1 MQGSVRKRGKKWY
14 YYFDLGIV
22 DGKRKRVERVGGTTK
37 KEAEKALREA
47 LSEFDD
53 TGTYVDESDMT
64 FSDYLD
70 YWYENYVEINCKDST
85 KKNYKSRIDHHIKPG
100 LGCNKMCNLTP
111 TILQNFFNTKF
122 KEVKAKGT
130 FKFIATIINSAL
142 EYAVN
147 PLQIIKYNPYKN
159 VRLPKYKN
167 EEKKEVQTITKEQ
180 FKQLIKVFPKGDL
193 YHILL
198 QIGYYTGMRVGEVCA
213 LTWDDIDFK
222 KKTINVSKTMV
233 LDATSKKHKI
243 DTPKTKSS
251 FRTITIGDTLV
262 KILKE
267 HKIYQKEM
275 KLKLG
280 EFYCDNDYPISNMVC
295 TSKNGNFTKFTTV
308 SSHLSR
314 IVKSKLDFDFNY
326 HMLRHTH
333 ASMLIQTGV
342 NPKDVQKRLGHANIN
357 ITLNTYT
364 HESEESQRKVAD
376 IFDTL

>member
-53 TGTYVDESDMT
+53 TGTYIDESDMT

-70 YWYENYVEINCKDST
+70 YWYENYIELNCKDST
-85 KKNYKSRIDHHIKPG
+85 KRNYKNRIEYHIKPK
-100 LGCNKMCNLTP
+100 LGGNKIRNLTP
-111 TILQNFFNTKF
+111 ALLQNFFNAKF
-122 KEVKAKGT
+122 KEVKTKST
-130 FKFIATIINSAL
+130 FKFIATIINSSL

-147 PLQIIKYNPYKN
+147 PLQLIKYNPYKN
-159 VRLPKYKN
+159 VRLPKYKL

-180 FKQLIKVFPKGDL
+180 FKQLLEAFPKGDL
-193 YHILL
+193 YHVLL
-198 QIGYYTGMRVGEVCA
+198 QIGYYTGMRCGEVCA
-213 LTWDDIDFK
+213 LTWNDINLK
-222 KKTINVSKTMV
+222 RKTIAINKTMV
-233 LDATSKKHKI
+233 LDATSRKYKI

-251 FRTITIGDTLV
+251 FRTITIGDTLA

-267 HKIYQKEM
+267 HKIYQREM

-280 EFYCDNDYPISNMVC
+280 EYYLDKDYPSHGMVC
-295 TSKNGNFTKFTTV
+295 TSKNGNFIRTGTV
-308 SSHLSR
+308 YSNLG
-314 IVKSKLDFDFNY
+314 ITVKNRLGFDFNF

-333 ASMLIQTGV
+333 ASMLIQNGA
-342 NPKDVQKRLGHANIN
+342 NPKDVQKRLGHSNIS

-364 HESEESQRKVAD
+364 HTNEDSQRKVAD
-376 IFDTL
+376 LFDTL